1 MPPTDSTL
9 LQVDQP
15 VAVEVKTAGSWL
27 PWLILTAVILS
38 IYGAILADLADDWWN
53 EPNSSYALL
62 VPPLTAYIAWK
73 RRHLTLSV
81 PAAPDMRGLI
91 WIFGACVILLIG
103 RLGAEFFLSRISLV
117 ILLTGLVHTFWG
129 KQRLR
134 TLMFP
139 LLLLA
144 TMVPPPVI
152 VYNQLAAPM
161 QLFASAVSTRIAQF
175 CGVSVFQDGNVIQLA
190 TTTLGVE
197 EACSGLRAL
206 SALIVMA
213 LLLGFAQCRRPLTR
227 VLLLALAFPIAIFV
241 NVLRVAGTAILAD
254 YNAEL
259 AMGFYHTF
267 SGWLVFLLGIAFV
280 FGTSY
285 VLRRIL
291 ERTAERPA

>member
-1 MPPTDSTL
+1 MPQTESSL
-9 LQVDQP
+9 LQVDLP

-27 PWLILTAVILS
+27 AWFVLAAVIVA
-38 IYGAILADLADDWWN
+38 IYSQILFDLADDWWN

-73 RRHLTLSV
+73 RRRLTLSV
-81 PAAPDMRGLI
+81 PAAPDLRGLI
-91 WIFGACVILLIG
+91 WIFAACVILLIG

-117 ILLTGLVHTFWG
+117 ILLTGLCHTFWG

-152 VYNQLAAPM
+152 VYNQLAAPL
-161 QLFASAVSTRIAQF
+161 QLFASLVSTRIAQF

-291 ERTAERPA
+291 ERAA

>member
-1 MPPTDSTL
+1 
-9 LQVDQP
+9 
-15 VAVEVKTAGSWL
+15 VKTAGSWL

>member
-1 MPPTDSTL
+1 MQPAQSATL
-9 LQVDQP
+9 AAGRP
-15 VAVEVKTAGSWL
+15 VTSGLNWL
-27 PWLILTAVILS
+27 PWLILTAVILA
-38 IYGAILADLADDWWN
+38 IYAAILIDLADDWWN

-73 RRHLTLSV
+73 RRRLTLSV
-81 PAAPDMRGLI
+81 PAAPDLHGLF
-91 WIFGACVILLIG
+91 WVFGACVVLLIG
-103 RLGAEFFLSRISLV
+103 RLGAEFFLSRISIV
-117 ILLTGLVHTFWG
+117 ILLTGLCYTFWG
-129 KQRLR
+129 KARLR
-134 TLMFP
+134 TLAFP

-152 VYNQLAAPM
+152 VFNQLAAPL
-161 QLFASAVSTRIAQF
+161 QLFASQVSTRIAQF

-197 EACSGLRAL
+197 EACSGLRSL

-213 LLLGFAQCRRPLTR
+213 LLLGFAQCRRPVTR
-227 VLLLALAFPIAIFV
+227 VLLLAMAFPIAVFV

-254 YNAEL
+254 YNAQL

-280 FGTSY
+280 FATSY
-285 VLRRIL
+285 VLRRTL
-291 ERTAERPA
+291 ERAA

>member
-1 MPPTDSTL
+1 MPQTESSL
-9 LQVDQP
+9 LQVDLP

-27 PWLILTAVILS
+27 AWFVLAAVIVA
-38 IYGAILADLADDWWN
+38 IYSQILFDLADDWWN

-73 RRHLTLSV
+73 RRRLTLSV
-81 PAAPDMRGLI
+81 PAAPDLRGLI
-91 WIFGACVILLIG
+91 WIFAACVILLIG

-117 ILLTGLVHTFWG
+117 ILLTGLCHTFWG

-152 VYNQLAAPM
+152 VYNQLAAPL
-161 QLFASAVSTRIAQF
+161 QLFASLVSTRIAQF

-227 VLLLALAFPIAIFV
+227 VLLLAMAFPIAIFV

-291 ERTAERPA
+291 ERAA

>member
-1 MPPTDSTL
+1 MEQVQPATL
-9 LQVDQP
+9 RAGRP
-15 VAVEVKTAGSWL
+15 VITGLSWL
-27 PWLILTAVILS
+27 PWLILTAIILA
-38 IYGAILADLADDWWN
+38 IYGAILVDLADDWWN

-73 RRHLTLSV
+73 RRRFTLNV
-81 PAAPDMRGLI
+81 PVAPDLRGLA
-91 WIFGACVILLIG
+91 WIFAACVILLIG

-117 ILLTGLVHTFWG
+117 VLLVGLCYTFWG
-129 KQRLR
+129 KGRLR
-134 TLMFP
+134 TLVFP
-139 LLLLA
+139 FLLLA

-152 VYNQLAAPM
+152 VFNQLAAPL
-161 QLFASAVSTRIAQF
+161 QLFASLVSTRIAQA

-197 EACSGLRAL
+197 EACSGLRSL

-227 VLLLALAFPIAIFV
+227 VLLLAMAFPIAILV

-267 SGWLVFLLGIAFV
+267 SGWLVFLLGIGFV
-280 FGTSY
+280 FGTSWA
-285 VLRRIL
+285 LRKTL
-291 ERTAERPA
+291 ERA

>member
-1 MPPTDSTL
+1 MEQAQFATLETDR
-9 LQVDQP
+9 P
-15 VAVEVKTAGSWL
+15 VATGFSWL
-27 PWLILTAVILS
+27 PWIILTAVILA
-38 IYGAILADLADDWWN
+38 IYGAILVDLADDWWN

-73 RRHLTLSV
+73 RRRLTLSV
-81 PAAPDMRGLI
+81 PAAPDLRGLI
-91 WIFGACVILLIG
+91 WIFAACVILLIG

-117 ILLTGLVHTFWG
+117 ILLTGLCHTFWG

-152 VYNQLAAPM
+152 VYNQLAAPL
-161 QLFASAVSTRIAQF
+161 QLFASLVSTRIAQF

-291 ERTAERPA
+291 ERAA